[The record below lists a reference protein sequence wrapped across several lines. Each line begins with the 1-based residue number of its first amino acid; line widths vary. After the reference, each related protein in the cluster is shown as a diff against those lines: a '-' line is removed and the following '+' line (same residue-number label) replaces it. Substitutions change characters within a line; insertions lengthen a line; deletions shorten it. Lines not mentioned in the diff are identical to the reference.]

1 MVQNLPNIPS
11 IQNQKQVNFQ
21 QNQTPVMQGAAAD
34 VAKQKVD
41 NSYIAKRAN
50 ASAESNPLA
59 TLGLGTAIWYG
70 LAQGMDKFN
79 PKCEGEYSKTI
90 LGKLGAW
97 GDKVSSKGIGK
108 KINDFIRWLNVKTY
122 KMSKK
127 SKIMYTLRN
136 HSTSPEWSFAKVPG
150 AGLKGFLA
158 MDTENIFKEFMKPI
172 THRKPTKL
180 LGFIPL
186 GKESHYFQ
194 ALEQYGVDQ
203 KYINKF
209 IDSVKNLDFPKQA
222 LALQKEELKL
232 LGASADIVAKIEAK
246 TGLTGLE
253 KYAKSLKVKKLGFKS
268 LREFNALEGKYLE
281 NSGKIL
287 DALKKADP
295 KIKVSIWRGSGT
307 WGKIKSHLFGRTA
320 SLSEYRN
327 KYIATLGKG
336 NKTYLGRALPKALGW
351 FTEGCTNRFA
361 GGKLAVAMQAG
372 IFADMLYQTIK
383 APKGEKIKTF
393 GERFVNDF
401 TYFIAMTLGIMG
413 MHKIGGFKYAGLDK
427 KGVELYRKELAN
439 FKAKHAAGLLGNKK
453 AYKFASKRL
462 DVALGARNIKN
473 PITKLLHKIGKFIN
487 MGNECKP
494 AYKSASKWNMN
505 WLRKIAN
512 KNLIGVPLRVWIP
525 MFLVTPFLAKLTT
538 KTVHKILGKPTH
550 SVLDEDKEPEK
561 DNKQNT
567 AANNPAQAGTPPMQ
581 GQMQPQQTIT
591 HRKPNEYSS
600 DTNLIKMAA
609 NGQKAP
615 QTAPVQA
622 PAQQPQAAAQQTPPQ
637 MPTANQQ
644 QNTVNST
651 DSNKEMEPVRTYI
664 PSPVSM
670 VQPTQADMSGIDAA
684 LAKVD
689 STEQYV
695 NQVLKSV

>member
-1 MVQNLPNIPS
+1 
-11 IQNQKQVNFQ
+11 
-21 QNQTPVMQGAAAD
+21 
-34 VAKQKVD
+34 
-41 NSYIAKRAN
+41 
-50 ASAESNPLA
+50 
-59 TLGLGTAIWYG
+59 
-70 LAQGMDKFN
+70 
-79 PKCEGEYSKTI
+79 
-90 LGKLGAW
+90 
-97 GDKVSSKGIGK
+97 
-108 KINDFIRWLNVKTY
+108 
-122 KMSKK
+122 MSKK

-150 AGLKGFLA
+150 AGLKGFIA

-203 KYINKF
+203 KYINNF
-209 IDSVKNLDFPKQA
+209 IESVKNLDFPKQA

-232 LGASADIVAKIEAK
+232 LGASADIVSKIEAK
-246 TGLTGLE
+246 TGLKGLE
-253 KYAKSLKVKKLGFKS
+253 KYASSLKVKKLGFKS

-287 DALKKADP
+287 EALKKADQNI
-295 KIKVSIWRGSGT
+295 KISIWRGNGVL
-307 WGKIKSHLFGRTA
+307 GKIKSHLFGRLA
-320 SLSEYRN
+320 SLSEYKN

-336 NKTYLGRALPKALGW
+336 NKTTLGRALPKSLGW
-351 FTEGCTNRFA
+351 FMEGCTNRFA

-439 FKAKHAAGLLGNKK
+439 FKAKHAAGLLGTKK

-473 PITKLLHKIGKFIN
+473 PITKLLYKIGKFIN

-561 DNKQNT
+561 DNKQ
-567 AANNPAQAGTPPMQ
+567 ANPANKPAQAAPPMQ
-581 GQMQPQQTIT
+581 GQMPQQPVR
-591 HRKPNEYSS
+591 HRNPNEYSS

-615 QTAPVQA
+615 QTMSQA
-622 PAQQPQAAAQQTPPQ
+622 QPQAQAPSTTPQAQPASQP
-637 MPTANQQ
+637 QQ
-644 QNTVNST
+644 QPAPVNPT

-670 VQPTQADMSGIDAA
+670 VQPTQADMSGVDAA
-684 LAKVD
+684 LAGVD
-689 STEQYV
+689 STEKYI